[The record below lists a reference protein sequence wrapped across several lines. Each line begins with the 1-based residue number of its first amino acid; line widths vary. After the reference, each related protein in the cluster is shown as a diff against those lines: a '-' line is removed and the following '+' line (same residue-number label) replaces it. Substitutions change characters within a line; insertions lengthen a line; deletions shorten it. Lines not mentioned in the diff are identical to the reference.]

1 MGNSKI
7 SKLSGPP
14 SINNHIQEIP
24 NESKSES
31 RNSLIDASSKYLFEI
46 FSSPKTQRGPEK
58 IMSSIEIS

>member
-14 SINNHIQEIP
+14 SRNNQIQEIP

-46 FSSPKTQRGPEK
+46 FTYPKSQRGPEK
-58 IMSSIEIS
+58 I